1 MTKKRY
7 TSILKIILF
16 LIVFSSPLYLS
27 AKNNTSSPTTRYLSN
42 CEFEKNLDSLSKL
55 TYVSHAVENATSVNL
70 QEIPKFDDVLYKER
84 MAAISTTIPL
94 EFNTEVGEFIRFYTI
109 QKRKKVAVML
119 GLTKYYF
126 PFFEKALQKYHLPA
140 ELKYLPLA
148 ESALFPRSV
157 SESSASGV
165 WQIMY
170 TIGVRYGL
178 KINKYV
184 DERKDPVKAS
194 EAAARHLNDLYNL
207 YNDWLLAIAAYN
219 CGPANVNKAIAKAGG
234 KTDVWDI
241 YEFLPKK
248 NREYIP
254 AFIAMNYL
262 MHNYKSHNIAPKSIA
277 FPTEIDTITI
287 DEKLHL
293 EQIAKVLRINIKQ
306 LRELNPVYRRDI
318 VDASAKNKKQLIIP
332 SVFVNAFQQSQEEI
346 FAYNDSVYFKPKPP
360 RHTYQ
365 FTPAKVYT
373 STYTSSYKAPTIK
386 GKAKVYYTIKSGDTM
401 GEISDWFDV
410 RVSDL
415 RYWNGIPGN
424 RIIAGDKLLIY
435 VPKNKKSYYSRLNTM
450 SKSQKQQRNKKYTV
464 SNTTSKSYNLPRP
477 TVQSQNDGRFIYYT
491 VRSGDNLWEIAKR
504 YPGISHEDIMKLNN
518 LPYNHTLRIGQVLKI
533 KRK

>member
-7 TSILKIILF
+7 TFILKIFLF
-16 LIVFSSPLYLS
+16 FIVFLSPPYLR
-27 AKNNTSSPTTRYLSN
+27 AEKNNSSPTTQYLSN
-42 CEFEKNLDSLSKL
+42 RGFEKNLDSLSKL
-55 TYVSHAVENATSVNL
+55 TYVSRCIKNTSVNL
-70 QEIPKFDDVLYKER
+70 QEIPEFDDILYKER
-84 MAAISTTIPL
+84 IQALSTTIPL
-94 EFNTEVGEFIRFYTI
+94 EFNAEVKKFIRFYTI
-109 QKRKKVAVML
+109 QKREKVAVML
-119 GLTKYYF
+119 GLTNYYF

-157 SESSASGV
+157 SDTGGSGL

-170 TIGVRYGL
+170 TIGIRYGL
-178 KINKYV
+178 EINQYV

-194 EAAARHLNDLYNL
+194 DAAARHLNDLYNL
-207 YNDWLLAIAAYN
+207 YEDWLLAIAAYN
-219 CGPANVNKAIAKAGG
+219 CGPGNVNKAIAKAGC
-234 KTDVWDI
+234 KTGIWDI

-248 NREYIP
+248 NREYIA
-254 AFIAMNYL
+254 AFIALNYV
-262 MHNYKSHNIAPKSIA
+262 MHNYKSHNITPITII
-277 FPTEIDTITI
+277 FPTKTDTISI
-287 DEKLHL
+287 DEKVHL
-293 EQIAKVLRINIKQ
+293 EQIAEVLHLNIKE
-306 LRELNPVYRRDI
+306 LRELNPVYRSDI
-318 VDASAKNKKQLIIP
+318 VDASKKNKESLIIP
-332 SVFVNAFQQSQEEI
+332 KEFVTAFEQSQEKI
-346 FAYNDSVYFKPKPP
+346 FSYNDSVYFKPKPA

-373 STYTSSYKAPTIK
+373 STYTSSYKAPSIK
-386 GKAKVYYTIKSGDTM
+386 GKAKIYYTIKSGDTM
-401 GEISDWFDV
+401 GEIANWFNV

-435 VPKNKKSYYSRLNTM
+435 VPKNKESFYARLNTM

-464 SNTTSKSYNLPRP
+464 SNTLSKSHSLPRP
-477 TVQSQNDGRFIYYT
+477 TVQSQNDGRFVYYT

-504 YPGISHEDIMKLNN
+504 FPGISHEDIMKLNN